1 MSLERHEDR
10 DARLGPD
17 FSRRVPLTG
26 QVLGDQDV
34 AWAEPP
40 HGAVPD
46 LDVNRAG
53 EGEHGVPAW
62 CVMPRVGSRR
72 LEASDDDAAVGNQLR
87 GLGLVAARLELGHDL
102 LEMRLAVGAGGCG

>member
-1 MSLERHEDR
+1 M
-10 DARLGPD
+10 
-17 FSRRVPLTG
+17 TG

-34 AWAEPP
+34 AAWAEPP

-72 LEASDDDAAVGNQLR
+72 LEASDDDAAVGIDD
-87 GLGLVAARLELGHDL
+87 VTPA
-102 LEMRLAVGAGGCG
+102 